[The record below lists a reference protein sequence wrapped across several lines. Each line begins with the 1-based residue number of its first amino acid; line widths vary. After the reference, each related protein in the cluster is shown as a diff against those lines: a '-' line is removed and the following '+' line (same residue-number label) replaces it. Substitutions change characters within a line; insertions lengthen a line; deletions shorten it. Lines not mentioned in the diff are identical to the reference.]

1 MQIDTPKKYKSF
13 SFRLTVVILIVTAVL
28 FLVSLFTIGRYA
40 RQNARTESIQRAELS
55 LNNTI
60 LRINSVLQSVEIAT
74 HNLAWVISNNVDNP
88 EYMYTI
94 TTQMLQSNSFV
105 SGSAVAFEPSYFKE
119 KGFYYSP
126 YSYRDADNN
135 VVTKQLGGEDY
146 NYFYMDWYQIPKL
159 LNKPYWS
166 EPYYDTGGGEMIMT
180 TYSHPI
186 YDKETI

>member
-13 SFRLTVVILIVTAVL
+13 SFRLTVVILILTAVL

-105 SGSAVAFEPSYFKE
+105 SGSAVAFEPS
-119 KGFYYSP
+119 
-126 YSYRDADNN
+126 
-135 VVTKQLGGEDY
+135 
-146 NYFYMDWYQIPKL
+146 
-159 LNKPYWS
+159 
-166 EPYYDTGGGEMIMT
+166 
-180 TYSHPI
+180 
-186 YDKETI
+186 